1 MDAIETLKTRR
12 SIRAYTA
19 DPVAREVI
27 EDIVDCG
34 RMAATGSNVQPWEFV
49 VVTDRNLLRRFAELA
64 DYGKFLSQAAACI
77 LVLCKDTRYYL
88 EDGSTA
94 SENMLLAARAHN
106 LGSCWVAGD
115 KKPYADTIRQEIGA
129 PSAYK
134 LVSLVAIGHPTESPR
149 KLERR
154 PLSEVLHWE
163 QF

>member
-19 DPVAREVI
+19 EPVAREVI

-49 VVTDRNLLRRFAELA
+49 VITDHGLLHRFAELA
-64 DYGKFLSQAAACI
+64 EYGKFLSQAAACI
-77 LVLCKDTRYYL
+77 IVLCKDTKYWL
-88 EDGSTA
+88 EDGSAAT
-94 SENMLLAARAHN
+94 ENMLLAARAHN

-115 KKPYADTIRQEIGA
+115 KTTYAEIVRKEIGA

-134 LVSLVAIGHPTESPR
+134 LVSLVAVGHPAELPR

-163 QF
+163 YF

>member
-88 EDGSTA
+88 EDGSAA

-106 LGSCWVAGD
+106 LG
-115 KKPYADTIRQEIGA
+115 
-129 PSAYK
+129 
-134 LVSLVAIGHPTESPR
+134 
-149 KLERR
+149 
-154 PLSEVLHWE
+154 
-163 QF
+163 